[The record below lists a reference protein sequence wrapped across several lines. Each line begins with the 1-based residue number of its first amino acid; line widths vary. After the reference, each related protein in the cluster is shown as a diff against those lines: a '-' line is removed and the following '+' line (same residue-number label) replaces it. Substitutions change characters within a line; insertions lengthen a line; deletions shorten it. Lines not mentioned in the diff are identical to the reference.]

1 MGARQYEAVNDRS
14 ITSGDTPPAVS
25 PAALGAAALGRHAW
39 QEAFETLSA
48 ADAQGQLS
56 PAELDMLADAA
67 WWTGR
72 MPIALEVRE
81 RAYAAATR
89 VGDIGAAAVA
99 AVGLGRDNLL
109 RNNIAIA
116 NAWLNRAAHLLEG
129 VPENI
134 GHGYLAACRA
144 FAAALSGDADGSL
157 AGATAALDIG
167 ERLGDRDLIA
177 FAASEKGSALVS
189 VGRVEEG
196 LALIDEATI
205 AAVGGELEPRI
216 AGGVCCASIET
227 CSALGELSRAAAWI
241 EAQDRWCRREA
252 INGFPGMCRVFRAE
266 IKQFRGAW
274 LEAEAE
280 ARQASVELEGFMPA
294 AAGSAFLRIGE
305 LRLRRGD
312 FRGAEEALVRAH
324 SLGTDPEPTLS
335 LLRLAQG
342 RPDAA
347 MAGVRRALDEPF
359 SMPSWRAPPGSPLH
373 RLPLLRAQVEI
384 AIAAGD
390 VPTARAAA
398 DGLREVVDAFPSAIS
413 RAASM
418 TATGAAELGE
428 GSPATAARTLRQ
440 AVAAWNELAA
450 PYEAARARMTLA
462 EAHEAEGAPERAI
475 LELHAARAAFERL
488 GAAPDLRRAEQRLA
502 AHQDATAGPI
512 APADERVTR
521 TFVFTDI
528 VDSTRL
534 AEALGDEAWGALM
547 RRHDR
552 SLRAVITEHG
562 GEEIKATGDG
572 FFLAFADA
580 GAAIDAMI
588 AVQRRLAADREEH
601 GFAPAVRIGL
611 HTAEA
616 SRSGLDYLGRGV
628 NYAAR
633 IGAAAGDGEIVASE
647 ATFAAA
653 RRSVPESG
661 RRSLELKG
669 IAEPVPVASVPWR

>member
-1 MGARQYEAVNDRS
+1 VADGTVL
-14 ITSGDTPPAVS
+14 GGTPPAPDS
-25 PAALGAAALGRHAW
+25 LGAAGAAALGRHAW
-39 QEAFETLSA
+39 QEAYEALSA
-48 ADAQGQLS
+48 ADAAGTLS

-72 MPIALEVRE
+72 LPVALEVRE

-89 VGDIGAAAVA
+89 AGDVAGAVA
-99 AVGLGRDNLL
+99 AAIGLGRDHLL
-109 RNNIAIA
+109 RNDIAVA
-116 NAWLNRAAHLLEG
+116 NAWLNRAGHLLEG

-144 FAAALSGDADGSL
+144 FSSALSGDAEGSL
-157 AGATAALDIG
+157 AEASEAVEIG
-167 ERLGDRDLIA
+167 ERLGDRDLAA
-177 FAASEKGSALVS
+177 FARSEKGSALVA
-189 VGRVEEG
+189 VGRIEEG
-196 LALIDEATI
+196 LALIDEATV

-227 CSALGELSRAAAWI
+227 CQALGELNRAAAWT

-252 INGFPGMCRVFRAE
+252 INGFPGMCRVFRAGV
-266 IKQFRGAW
+266 KQFRGAW

-280 ARQASVELEGFMPA
+280 ARQASIELEGFMPA
-294 AAGSAFLRIGE
+294 AAGSAFLQIGE
-305 LRLRRGD
+305 LRLMRGD
-312 FRGAEEALVRAH
+312 LAGAEEALVRAH
-324 SLGTDPEPTLS
+324 ALGTDPEPTLS

-342 RPDAA
+342 RVDAA
-347 MAGVRRALDEPF
+347 VAGVGRALDEPF

-390 VPTARAAA
+390 VATARAAA
-398 DGLREVVDAFPSAIS
+398 DALGEIVEAFPSAIS

-418 TATGAAELGE
+418 TANGAVELAE
-428 GSPATAARTLRQ
+428 GSADAAVRTLRQ

-450 PYEAARARMTLA
+450 PYDAARARMILA
-462 EAHEAEGAPERAI
+462 EAHEAAGARERAM
-475 LELHAARAAFERL
+475 LERHAARAAFERL
-488 GAAPDLRRAEQRLA
+488 GATPDLRRAEQRLA
-502 AHQDATAGPI
+502 EHHDATSEPVV
-512 APADERVTR
+512 PADERVVR

-534 AEALGDEAWGALM
+534 AEVLGDDAWGALM

-552 SLRAVITEHG
+552 SLREVIGEHG

-580 GAAIDAMI
+580 GAAVDAMV

-601 GFAPAVRIGL
+601 GFAPAVRIGM

-616 SRSGLDYLGRGV
+616 SRTGLDYLGRGV

-633 IGAAAGDGEIVASE
+633 IGAAAGDGEIVASA
-647 ATFAAA
+647 ATFEAA
-653 RRSVPESG
+653 RRPVPESG
-661 RRSLELKG
+661 RRSLALKG
-669 IAEPVPVASVPWR
+669 IAEPVAVASIPWR

>member
-1 MGARQYEAVNDRS
+1 VNEGS
-14 ITSGDTPPAVS
+14 ATGSATPPADT

-39 QEAFETLSA
+39 QQAFETLSA
-48 ADAQGQLS
+48 ADADGQLS

-89 VGDIGAAAVA
+89 AGLVEAAVVA
-99 AVGLGRDNLL
+99 AIGLGRDNLL
-109 RNNIAIA
+109 RNDIPIA
-116 NAWLNRAAHLLEG
+116 NAWLNRAGQLLEG
-129 VPENI
+129 APENI

-144 FAAALSGDADGSL
+144 FSAALTGDPEASL
-157 AGATAALDIG
+157 ADASEALEIG

-177 FAASEKGSALVS
+177 FAGSEKGSALVS
-189 VGRVEEG
+189 IGRIEEG

-205 AAVGGELEPRI
+205 AAVGGELEPRV
-216 AGGVCCASIET
+216 AGGVCCTSIET
-227 CSALGELSRAAAWI
+227 CSALGELNRAAAWT

-252 INGFPGMCRVFRAE
+252 INGYPGMCRVFRAE
-266 IKQFRGAW
+266 VKQFRGAW

-294 AAGSAFLRIGE
+294 AAGTAFLRIGE
-305 LRLRRGD
+305 LRLARGD
-312 FRGAEEALVRAH
+312 FPGAEEALVRAH

-342 RPDAA
+342 RIDAA
-347 MAGVRRALDEPF
+347 VSGVRRPLDEPYA
-359 SMPSWRAPPGSPLH
+359 MPSWRAPPGSPLH

-384 AIAAGD
+384 SIAAGD
-390 VPTARAAA
+390 VTTARAAA
-398 DGLREVVDAFPSAIS
+398 DELRMVVDAYPSAVS

-418 TATGAAELGE
+418 TATGAVELAEGMA
-428 GSPATAARTLRQ
+428 GTAARTLRQ
-440 AVAAWNELAA
+440 AVSAWNELAA
-450 PYEAARARMTLA
+450 PYEAARARMILA
-462 EAHEAEGAPERAI
+462 EAHDAEGAPERAI
-475 LELHAARAAFERL
+475 LELHAARAALERL
-488 GAAPDLRRAEQRLA
+488 GATPDLRRAEQRLA
-502 AHQDATAGPI
+502 EHQDATSGPI
-512 APADERVTR
+512 AAADERVTR

-580 GAAIDAMI
+580 GAAIDAMV
-588 AVQRRLAADREEH
+588 AVQRRLATDREEH

-647 ATFAAA
+647 ATFVAA
-653 RRSVPESG
+653 RRTVPESG
-661 RRSLELKG
+661 RRRLQLKG
-669 IAEPVPVASVPWR
+669 IAEPVPVASIPWR

>member
-1 MGARQYEAVNDRS
+1 
-14 ITSGDTPPAVS
+14 
-25 PAALGAAALGRHAW
+25 
-39 QEAFETLSA
+39 
-48 ADAQGQLS
+48 
-56 PAELDMLADAA
+56 
-67 WWTGR
+67 
-72 MPIALEVRE
+72 VRE

-144 FAAALSGDADGSL
+144 FAAALSGDAEGSL
-157 AGATAALDIG
+157 AGATAALEIG

-413 RAASM
+413 RATSM
-418 TATGAAELGE
+418 TATGAVELGE
-428 GSPATAARTLRQ
+428 GSAATAARTLRQ

-502 AHQDATAGPI
+502 AHQDATSGPI

>member
-1 MGARQYEAVNDRS
+1 MTDGTVSA
-14 ITSGDTPPAVS
+14 TPPAGS

-39 QEAFETLSA
+39 QEAFEALSA
-48 ADAQGQLS
+48 ADAAGQLS

-72 MPIALEVRE
+72 MPMALEVRE

-89 VGDIGAAAVA
+89 AGIIEAAVA
-99 AVGLGRDNLL
+99 AAIGLGRDNLL
-109 RNNIAIA
+109 RNDIAVA
-116 NAWLNRAAHLLEG
+116 NAWLNRAGHLLDG

-144 FAAALSGDADGSL
+144 FAAALSGDAERSL
-157 AGATAALDIG
+157 ADAAEALEIG

-177 FAASEKGSALVS
+177 FAGSEKGSALVS
-189 VGRVEEG
+189 VGRIEEG

-227 CSALGELSRAAAWI
+227 CSALGELSRAAAWT

-280 ARQASVELEGFMPA
+280 ARQASVELAGFMPA
-294 AAGSAFLRIGE
+294 ASGTAFLRIGE
-305 LRLRRGD
+305 LRLMRGD
-312 FRGAEEALVRAH
+312 FPGAEEALVRAH
-324 SLGTDPEPTLS
+324 SLGTDPEPVMS

-342 RPDAA
+342 RIDAA
-347 MAGVRRALDEPF
+347 ASGIRRALEEPF
-359 SMPSWRAPPGSPLH
+359 AMPSWRAPPGSPLH
-373 RLPLLRAQVEI
+373 RLPLLRAQVDI
-384 AIAAGD
+384 SIAAGD
-390 VPTARAAA
+390 VVTARVAA
-398 DGLREVVDAFPSAIS
+398 DALREVIDAFPSAVS

-418 TATGAAELGE
+418 TATGGVELAE
-428 GSPATAARTLRQ
+428 GSADEAARTLRQ

-450 PYEAARARMTLA
+450 PYEAARARMVLA
-462 EAHEAEGAPERAI
+462 AAHEAQGQRERAI

-502 AHQDATAGPI
+502 EHQDATSEPI
-512 APADERVTR
+512 AAADERVTR

-552 SLRAVITEHG
+552 LLRAVITEHG

-580 GAAIDAMI
+580 GAAIDAMVD
-588 AVQRRLAADREEH
+588 VQRRLAADREEH

-653 RRSVPESG
+653 RRSVPELG
-661 RRSLELKG
+661 RRSLQLKG
-669 IAEPVPVASVPWR
+669 ITEPVPVASIPWR